1 MQGPSYAVKY
11 TYKFAKMVLPDL
23 LRART
28 HQFPGAQGRK
38 PTMQWADLPWT
49 QETAE
54 KKQGYYLVHLPGTLE
69 SRQRKP
75 KGNPISQLP
84 WALWSPEGVWPSP
97 EGVWPHKTGGG
108 GGWKGREQMGRW
120 PERRQLLLLYK
131 RYEPP
136 LVPLIDFLLYC
147 FLKRKA

>member
-1 MQGPSYAVKY
+1 MQGPSYAAKY
-11 TYKFAKMVLPDL
+11 TYKFAKMALPGL
-23 LRART
+23 GRART
-28 HQFPGAQGRK
+28 HQLPGAQGRK
-38 PTMQWADLPWT
+38 PTMQWADPPWT

-54 KKQGYYLVHLPGTLE
+54 KKQGCYLVHLPRTLE

-75 KGNPISQLP
+75 KGNRISQLP

-108 GGWKGREQMGRW
+108 GWKGREQMGRW

-131 RYEPP
+131 KYEPP
-136 LVPLIDFLLYC
+136 LVRLIDFLLYC
-147 FLKRKA
+147 FVKRKA